1 MFETLQQEGPWT
13 AGRRVTSLFVSLVV
27 HGVLVAVIVVLPLVF
42 FNVLHA
48 DELVTFLIQPP
59 HRLPETPAAPTPP
72 VRTAPT
78 GIAVVRT
85 PLDPV
90 PHTLPFGIPAPD
102 ESDEPPVFAGL
113 TDGIGLPHGV
123 AARGTGISELVG
135 KNPVVEVPV
144 PQPPAPRT
152 PVRVSSG
159 VQESKL
165 LVRVAPD
172 YPVIAAQAQASGR
185 VLLEAEIDEEG
196 NVAKVNVVSGHPL
209 LVNAAVQAVKQWK
222 YSPTVLNGEPQRIL
236 ANVTVIFRLKR

>member
-1 MFETLQQEGPWT
+1 MFETLQEEGPDA

-27 HGVLVAVIVVLPLVF
+27 HGLIVAVIVVLPLVF

-48 DELVTFLIQPP
+48 DELVIFLIQPP
-59 HRLPETPAAPTPP
+59 YSLPDTPAVPTPP

-85 PLDPV
+85 PWDPV
-90 PHTLPFGIPAPD
+90 PHTLPFGLPAPD
-102 ESDEPPVFAGL
+102 ESDEVPVFAAL

-123 AARGTGISELVG
+123 ATAGAGISEIVG
-135 KNPVVEVPV
+135 KNPAVEVPV
-144 PQPPAPRT
+144 PHPPAPRT

-165 LVRVAPD
+165 LVRVAPV
-172 YPVIAAQAQASGR
+172 YPEIAVRAQASGQ
-185 VLLEAEIDEEG
+185 VVLEAEIDEEG

-209 LVNAAVQAVKQWK
+209 LVSAAVQAVKQWK
-222 YSPTVLNGEPQRIL
+222 YSPTVLNGEPHRIL
-236 ANVTVIFRLKR
+236 ASVTVIFRLKR